1 MRYLFF
7 TFGLVTCSAFSSE
20 KPLIQLI
27 QDEHNHIE
35 IFEKSINYT
44 MGDVKNKYVATG
56 RKASMLCLG
65 LSDGDIYVNAA
76 RDDDQLIVAV
86 DEVRYQHDFVETQQ
100 KTLAHGVICNA
111 LNGQAL
117 ITYQYNPIEALH
129 AYAGTAKSSVNSG
142 KAQAAAAKK
151 EAAAAAAANGQAAE
165 TKRMATA
172 QDSAKIARAS
182 GVDISRYQSAFQ
194 SAIGAKLN
202 TALLDRY
209 KGKVCT
215 IKLSVARDGKLLNVT
230 SQGGDPDFCGQ
241 LITRIRSAQ
250 IPVPPNDET
259 WNVFKN
265 ASVDIKGNI

>member
-7 TFGLVTCSAFSSE
+7 TFGLVTCSVFSSE

-27 QDEHNHIE
+27 QDERNHIE
-35 IFEKSINYT
+35 IFEKSIDYT
-44 MGDVKNKYVATG
+44 IGDVKNKYVATG

-151 EAAAAAAANGQAAE
+151 EAAAAAAKKEAAE

-182 GVDISRYQSAFQ
+182 GEDISRYQSAFQ
-194 SAIGAKLN
+194 SAIGANLN

-241 LITRIRSAQ
+241 LITRIRSAR